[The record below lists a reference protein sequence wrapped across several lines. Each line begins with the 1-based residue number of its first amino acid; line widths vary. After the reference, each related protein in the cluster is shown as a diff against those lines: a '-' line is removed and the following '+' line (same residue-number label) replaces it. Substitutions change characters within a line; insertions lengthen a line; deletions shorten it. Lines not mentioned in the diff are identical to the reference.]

1 MCTLKNNLLIQI
13 PVKGLIVSPL
23 HAQWLLVMQEWVLHQ
38 VVQLCIQD
46 CHTPN
51 REILS
56 VYDRKVLRYLMSKL
70 NPVSSFVFMVLMN
83 IRMAIVM
90 MISWLGWSFMISAL
104 TIPLMIAHY

>member
-46 CHTPN
+46 CHTPK

-56 VYDRKVLRYLMSKL
+56 VYDRKVSVILLPSLDAFLM
-70 NPVSSFVFMVLMN
+70 
-83 IRMAIVM
+83 
-90 MISWLGWSFMISAL
+90 LGL
-104 TIPLMIAHY
+104 ELQLELPELL